1 LSTRARVSGKRKISI
16 IVAFAD
22 RADRIDRQ
30 IAQGF
35 PPDFGANVAERARLQ
50 AGFHERRVDGRT
62 RSLSEPSISPMG
74 RRLLRYGGRHRARAR
89 RSSLERM
96 RLDGQHDQV
105 LRAGE
110 RRCLDRFDA
119 RFPRFR
125 PANAA

>member
-1 LSTRARVSGKRKISI
+1 MSRPSCIILSTRARVSGKRKISI

-74 RRLLRYGGRHRARAR
+74 RRLLPIWRTTPGSGTSPLARA
-89 RSSLERM
+89 
-96 RLDGQHDQV
+96 
-105 LRAGE
+105 
-110 RRCLDRFDA
+110 
-119 RFPRFR
+119 
-125 PANAA
+125 NAP